1 MLQRQLE
8 MQNVFVEK
16 KQKNVVKGEV
26 TFVDTKV
33 DYLKMEV
40 IVDAKHEVL
49 LLQVEEKIIYWQL
62 EEMKNKSGTSFWPK
76 SIVHPMLNNKFEMY
90 ILDNPCGFCN
100 RRYYCHDIAI
110 VSCKHTCHQFC
121 LGELLKVINKC
132 SICAQ
137 MFHPNWW
144 HSWGF

>member
-49 LLQVEEKIIYWQL
+49 LLQVEEKIIY
-62 EEMKNKSGTSFWPK
+62 
-76 SIVHPMLNNKFEMY
+76 
-90 ILDNPCGFCN
+90 
-100 RRYYCHDIAI
+100 
-110 VSCKHTCHQFC
+110 
-121 LGELLKVINKC
+121 
-132 SICAQ
+132 
-137 MFHPNWW
+137 
-144 HSWGF
+144 

>member
-1 MLQRQLE
+1 

-49 LLQVEEKIIYWQL
+49 LLQVEEKIIY
-62 EEMKNKSGTSFWPK
+62 
-76 SIVHPMLNNKFEMY
+76 
-90 ILDNPCGFCN
+90 
-100 RRYYCHDIAI
+100 
-110 VSCKHTCHQFC
+110 
-121 LGELLKVINKC
+121 
-132 SICAQ
+132 
-137 MFHPNWW
+137 
-144 HSWGF
+144 